1 MKQEDLKK
9 VEQEL
14 NDEELNDVAG
24 GNRDLWNHIKPEDY
38 PSAPG
43 QGGET
48 PTYEPGLGVPDLSNP
63 D

>member
-24 GNRDLWNHIKPEDY
+24 GNRDPWDHIKPED
-38 PSAPG
+38 
-43 QGGET
+43 
-48 PTYEPGLGVPDLSNP
+48 
-63 D
+63 